1 MPPLESYMTKCKSKG
16 FVWFSRPGCK
26 LAENNREKLNQQAL
40 LGIKTYLYFVL
51 KNSEMVRAEII
62 EIAKTK
68 PEDLEQ
74 QSQASAALETNFWI
88 KLSGLKTISKVELKS
103 LRVVSTGMPI
113 EDSLKSA
120 TSSIFVVKD
129 GAVRVW

>member
-129 GAVRVW
+129 GAVRV